1 MTAVF
6 ASTASCFATT
16 FFLRLEP
23 AFSVANQLAPRVCAE
38 NLPAAPGRTRELAG
52 EKAARAKFLQ
62 LRPIID

>member
-1 MTAVF
+1 M
-6 ASTASCFATT
+6 
-16 FFLRLEP
+16 FFLQRLEP